1 MGTFSTNPFGNDAA
15 GCFKGALVDQ
25 MMKPIRL
32 VVSRKTLRS
41 ARYHYEA
48 ARAAVQFVIA
58 HNPESSARPRA
69 PGARAHPRRPGCAT
83 LKTMAGAILT
93 PVGLARPEATRST
106 LLAPRTPA

>member
-1 MGTFSTNPFGNDAA
+1 MGTFSTDPFGNNAA

-58 HNPESSARPRA
+58 HNPEILRSPPRSRRSCASA
-69 PGARAHPRRPGCAT
+69 AT
-83 LKTMAGAILT
+83 RLRHVEDDGGRILT